1 MKTIKDFIEMFP
13 DDQKRLI
20 YFNMSDQ
27 HREHRLNI
35 VATSISNAL
44 QLSFHWA
51 RSAQGDDYWRA
62 IYDRLEKKIQDGI
75 SHKKFTEENYIIL

>member
-13 DDQKRLI
+13 ADQKRLI

-27 HREHRLNI
+27 QRESRLNI

-62 IYDRLEKKIQDGI
+62 IYDRLEKIQDNATQ
-75 SHKKFTEENYIIL
+75 KRFTEENYIIL